1 MYFGRIEGIIT
12 MNEKRKKNLGSK
24 YSTKRLIWGL
34 YTSIG
39 VLGLVIL
46 DQLSKAIAV
55 TNLKNSDSVT
65 VIKGLF
71 ALTYVENKGAA
82 WGVLSGRMS
91 ILVIITIIL
100 IPLFV
105 FCMHKINKNKKLLD
119 SSKLKGVSLL
129 HFDMILLLSGAI
141 GNFIDRIIKGY
152 VVDFFQF
159 TFIDFPVFNVADC
172 YITIGAVLFII
183 VYMFLLKDEDISLLF
198 KGEKTVS
205 EEKKNDEISDKL

>member
-1 MYFGRIEGIIT
+1 

-183 VYMFLLKDEDISLLF
+183 VYMFLLKDEDISLLI
-198 KGEKTVS
+198 KGEKAVL
-205 EEKKNDEISDKL
+205 EEKKDD

>member
-1 MYFGRIEGIIT
+1 
-12 MNEKRKKNLGSK
+12 MNEKRKKKIGSK
-24 YSTKRLIWGL
+24 PGTKKLLWGL
-34 YTSIG
+34 YTFIG

-46 DQLSKAIAV
+46 DQLSKTIAAA
-55 TNLKNSDSVT
+55 NLKNSDSVT
-65 VIKGLF
+65 VVKGIF
-71 ALTYVENKGAA
+71 DLTYVENKGAA

-105 FCMHKINKNKKLLD
+105 FCMYKININKKLLAN
-119 SSKLKGVSLL
+119 SKLKGVALL

-141 GNFIDRIIKGY
+141 GNFIDRITKGY

-172 YITIGAVLFII
+172 FITIGAVLFIV

-198 KGEKTVS
+198 KGEKAVS
-205 EEKKNDEISDKL
+205 EEKKDDEISDRL

>member
-183 VYMFLLKDEDISLLF
+183 VYMFLLKDEDISLLI
-198 KGEKTVS
+198 KGEKAVL
-205 EEKKNDEISDKL
+205 EEKKDD

>member
-1 MYFGRIEGIIT
+1 MHSDAFWEIT
-12 MNEKRKKNLGSK
+12 MNEKLKKNLYSK
-24 YSTKRLIWGL
+24 PGTKKLLWGL

-39 VLGLVIL
+39 VLCLVIP
-46 DQLSKAIAV
+46 DQLSKAMAV
-55 TNLKNSDSVT
+55 TKLKNSDSVT
-65 VIKGLF
+65 VIKGF
-71 ALTYVENKGAA
+71 FDLTYVENKGAA

-119 SSKLKGVSLL
+119 SSKLKGVALL

-183 VYMFLLKDEDISLLF
+183 IYMFLLNDEDISLLF
-198 KGEKTVS
+198 KGEKAVS
-205 EEKKNDEISDKL
+205 EEKKDDEISDKL

>member
-1 MYFGRIEGIIT
+1 

-24 YSTKRLIWGL
+24 YSTKRLLWGL

>member
-24 YSTKRLIWGL
+24 YSTKRLLWGL

-183 VYMFLLKDEDISLLF
+183 VYMFLLKDEDISLLI
-198 KGEKTVS
+198 KGEKAVL
-205 EEKKNDEISDKL
+205 EEKKDD

>member
-1 MYFGRIEGIIT
+1 

>member
-1 MYFGRIEGIIT
+1 

-24 YSTKRLIWGL
+24 YSTKRLLWGL

-183 VYMFLLKDEDISLLF
+183 VYMFLLKDEDISLLI
-198 KGEKTVS
+198 KGEKAVL
-205 EEKKNDEISDKL
+205 EEKKDD

>member
-1 MYFGRIEGIIT
+1 

-105 FCMHKINKNKKLLD
+105 FCMHKINKNKKLLN

-183 VYMFLLKDEDISLLF
+183 VYMFLLKDEDISLLI
-198 KGEKTVS
+198 KGEKAVL
-205 EEKKNDEISDKL
+205 EEKKDD